1 VSTPRTLHLDLSWAG
16 LVLALASGFGC
27 LPASSD
33 LDEYATGAEGP
44 PPQGKPS
51 EPASPPDPAGSEP
64 VAAETG
70 ASDIGTGEASSS
82 DGTESPDALPTELA
96 PPASS
101 GAAGEDTEQDTS
113 VSESTTEP
121 EPAVDPAPPVV
132 EPPSAAERCDGVLD
146 PAQAPQTSCYR
157 AVTLPRTWDDA
168 RIDCVSW
175 GGSLVQVDSSAED
188 QFVGELVTVLQ
199 WLGAS
204 DTLIDNVF
212 VWTNG
217 SPILFG
223 NWGASQP
230 DRFPGADCVEKRDT
244 AGRQWFDQPCYNL
257 RAYVCEKALP

>member
-1 VSTPRTLHLDLSWAG
+1 L
-16 LVLALASGFGC
+16 LALASGFGC

-33 LDEYATGAEGP
+33 LDEYAQGAGAAESP
-44 PPQGKPS
+44 SQGNPS
-51 EPASPPDPAGSEP
+51 EQPSLPDPGAGSEP
-64 VAAETG
+64 ATPETG
-70 ASDIGTGEASSS
+70 ASDIGSEQAASG
-82 DGTESPDALPTELA
+82 DGAERPDALPTELA

-101 GAAGEDTEQDTS
+101 GAASEDTEQSTS

-121 EPAVDPAPPVV
+121 EPEPVVDPTPPVV
-132 EPPSAAERCDGVLD
+132 EPPSATERCDGVLD

-188 QFVGELVTVLQ
+188 LFVGELVSVGQ

-230 DRFPGADCVEKRDT
+230 DRFPGADCVEKRET
-244 AGRQWFDQPCYNL
+244 PGRQWFDQPCYNA
-257 RAYVCEKALP
+257 RAYVCEKGI